1 MLKSVTVYHNSK
13 IKRMERRS
21 RQPIARFQR
30 LKIDRLSAFMLN
42 LPVNLMKLR
51 LLLLLTLP
59 FLLAQAPAVA
69 ITSPAPGAILRG
81 EVTITGLTDVPGF
94 ASSQLDFSYVSNP
107 TDTWFALQTS
117 AQPAADSPLA
127 VWDTTLI
134 TDGDYLLRLRVFLTD
149 GTFQEVTVP
158 VRVQND
164 TPIPPTPADASA
176 PSRPEVQLP
185 TPFLIAPSPTPTST
199 PRPTPTPLPTNP
211 ASLSATAIPASLGR
225 GALVVLGLF
234 AFAGL
239 LLRFRRY

>member
-1 MLKSVTVYHNSK
+1 
-13 IKRMERRS
+13 
-21 RQPIARFQR
+21 
-30 LKIDRLSAFMLN
+30 
-42 LPVNLMKLR
+42 MKLR

-69 ITSPAPGAILRG
+69 IISPAPGAILRG
-81 EVTITGLTDVPGF
+81 EVTISGLTDVPGF
-94 ASSQLDFSYVSNP
+94 ASSQLDFSYASNP
-107 TDTWFALQTS
+107 TGAWFTLQTS
-117 AQPAADSPLA
+117 TQPAADSPLA

-134 TDGDYLLRLRVFLTD
+134 TDGDYLLRLRVFLT
-149 GTFQEVTVP
+149 GGAVQEVTVP

-164 TPIPPTPADASA
+164 TPILPTPAPADSSA
-176 PSRPEVQLP
+176 PNPPEVQLP

-211 ASLSATAIPASLGR
+211 ASLSPTAIPASLGR
-225 GALVVLGLF
+225 GALVILGLF